1 MKVIIQLLAIIGL
14 SVILVASETI
24 SFDAWKQQYGVQ
36 YSSSAE
42 QSKRKGIFEKN
53 VKSIEEH
60 NSNPHNTYQKG
71 INQFTAY
78 DDDEFIAS
86 FTGYK
91 PTDAKL
97 KESHST
103 RILQT
108 LTTTVVLPTNWGNL
122 KQNNIAIVYRFK

>member
-42 QSKRKGIFEKN
+42 HSKRKGIFEKN

-60 NSNPHNTYQKG
+60 NSNPHNTYQKD
-71 INQFTAY
+71 IN
-78 DDDEFIAS
+78 
-86 FTGYK
+86 
-91 PTDAKL
+91 
-97 KESHST
+97 
-103 RILQT
+103 
-108 LTTTVVLPTNWGNL
+108 
-122 KQNNIAIVYRFK
+122 